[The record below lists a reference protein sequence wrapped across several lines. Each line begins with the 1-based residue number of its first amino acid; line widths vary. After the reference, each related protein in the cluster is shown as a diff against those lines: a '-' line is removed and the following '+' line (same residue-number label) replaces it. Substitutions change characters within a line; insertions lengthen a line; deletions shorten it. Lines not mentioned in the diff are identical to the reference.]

1 VTDLFYGDPRHE
13 AFLLEAGPRR
23 ALLIHGFTGTPHDMR
38 PLAEALAAAGTSA
51 HVPLLPGFGA
61 DIDRLRHVRAEDWL
75 AAARQAWRETRR
87 DAERTTLI
95 GFSMGGAVALR
106 LATEAGLAPDEL
118 ILLAPHW
125 KFADRRALLLPLG
138 KYVIRDFKPFAR
150 ANFGDP
156 RVRRMLAELAPEA
169 DLDDPEIRRRLR
181 ESASIPTAALDQL
194 RRIGLAAAAAA
205 PRVNVATTIV
215 QGLQDTTTLP
225 RHSRT
230 LAARTGA
237 TLREVPGDHLLVDPS
252 RPSWPQVSEMV
263 VRLAAGDRVRRG

>member
-13 AFLLEAGPRR
+13 PFHLEAGPRR
-23 ALLIHGFTGTPHDMR
+23 AVLIHGFTGTPHDMR
-38 PLAEALAAAGTSA
+38 PLAEALAAAGVSA
-51 HVPLLPGFGA
+51 HAPLLPGFGA
-61 DIDRLRHVRAEDWL
+61 DIDRLRQVRAEDWL
-75 AAARQAWRETRR
+75 AAARQAWLQTRR
-87 DAERTTLI
+87 EAERSTLI

-106 LATEAGLAPDEL
+106 LAAEPGPAPDEL

-138 KYVIRDFKPFAR
+138 KFVIHDFKPFAR
-150 ANFGDP
+150 ADFGDP
-156 RVRRMLAELAPEA
+156 RVRHMFAELAPEA

-181 ESASIPTAALDQL
+181 ESASIPTSALDQL
-194 RRIGLAAAAAA
+194 RRIGIAAAAAA
-205 PRVNVATTIV
+205 PRITVPTTIV

-237 TLREVPGDHLLVDPS
+237 TLREVPGDHLLVDPT
-252 RPSWPQVSEMV
+252 RPSWPHVSETV
-263 VRLAAGDRVRRG
+263 VQIAAGDRVIG